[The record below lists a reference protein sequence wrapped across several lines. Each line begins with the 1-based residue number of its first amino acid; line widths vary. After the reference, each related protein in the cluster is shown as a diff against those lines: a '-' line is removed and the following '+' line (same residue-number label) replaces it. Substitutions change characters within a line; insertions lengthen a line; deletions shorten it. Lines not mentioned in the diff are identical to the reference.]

1 VSYILFSG
9 GFIIWPII
17 LLSIISLAIIIEKS
31 WNLARDTVLPK
42 NLTKDIISQIKKKSL
57 TSSMKEKMAQDSIQG
72 TIFFSLI
79 EEKIKSKTN
88 LRLRAEEIGRFEIN
102 RLEKFMTLLGTIAS
116 VSPILGLL
124 GTVTGMISIFSNL
137 LASGTNSIAPL
148 AGGIAEALVTT
159 AAGLIVAIPSLIFY
173 RSFNRTIENY
183 SLELEEESNKLI
195 NYLSRN

>member
-1 VSYILFSG
+1 MSYILFSG
-9 GFIIWPII
+9 GLIICPII
-17 LLSIISLAIIIEKS
+17 LISIISLAIIIEKS
-31 WNLARDTVLPK
+31 WNLARDMVLPRD
-42 NLTKDIISQIKKKSL
+42 LTKDIISQIEKKSL
-57 TSSMKEKMAQDSIQG
+57 TNEMKEKMAYDSIQG
-72 TIFFSLI
+72 TIFFGLL

-102 RLEKFMTLLGTIAS
+102 KLEKFMTLLGTIAS

-137 LASGTNSIAPL
+137 LVVGTNSIGPL

-173 RSFNRTIENY
+173 RSFNRTIDNY

-195 NYLSRN
+195 SYLSKN

>member
-1 VSYILFSG
+1 MSYILFSG
-9 GFIIWPII
+9 GLIIWPII

-31 WNLARDTVLPK
+31 WNLARDMVLPRD
-42 NLTKDIISQIKKKSL
+42 LTKDVISQIEKKSL
-57 TSSMKEKMAQDSIQG
+57 TSEMKEKMAYDSIQG
-72 TIFFSLI
+72 TIFFGLL

-102 RLEKFMTLLGTIAS
+102 KLEKFMTLLGTIAS

-137 LASGTNSIAPL
+137 LVVGTNSIGPL

-173 RSFNRTIENY
+173 RSFNRIIDNY

-195 NYLSRN
+195 SYLSKN